1 MHDHRTKRPTS
12 GYTTQPGPAGFARR
26 VAAVALTA
34 LALLVAASCSG
45 GGGQDEGASDSGQ
58 TGFAQDADEG
68 AVTGGGGAGGGEELT
83 ATGEVVQATTPE
95 PDPEAPDAQASRLQT
110 FTATVDL
117 GVEQLE
123 DAVADAAAAVEALG
137 GFAAEEEVD
146 LAGSERATVVYRVP
160 AAEFRPA
167 LDAIGDVGALR
178 RQSIESEDVT
188 AQYSD
193 LEARVTTLRTS
204 ITRLQGFLSETTDV
218 NQIASLESE
227 LTRREAEL
235 ESIESQRRVLADQVS
250 LSTITVTFD
259 AARES
264 ERVADEDR
272 PGFRGGL
279 DAGQDAALALV
290 AVVAATAGFVVPLLP
305 LVALVVVIVWLVRR
319 RRRRR
324 SVGSDPASE

>member
-12 GYTTQPGPAGFARR
+12 WYTSRSGPAGFARR

-34 LALLVAASCSG
+34 LALLVAASCGG

-68 AVTGGGGAGGGEELT
+68 AVTGGGGAGGEELT

-137 GFAAEEEVD
+137 GFAADEEVD

-167 LDAIGDVGALR
+167 LDAIGDVGTLR

-250 LSTITVTFD
+250 LSTITVAFD
-259 AARES
+259 AARGS

-279 DAGQDAALALV
+279 DAGQDAALAFV
-290 AVVAATAGFVVPLLP
+290 AVVTATAGFVLPLLP

-324 SVGSDPASE
+324 SDGSDPASE